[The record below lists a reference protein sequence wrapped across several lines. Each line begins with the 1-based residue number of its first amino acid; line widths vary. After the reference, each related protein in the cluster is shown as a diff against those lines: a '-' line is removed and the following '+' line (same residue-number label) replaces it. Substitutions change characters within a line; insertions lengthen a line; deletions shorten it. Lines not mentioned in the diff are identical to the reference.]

1 MAIILPLFREGLT
14 TKNIKANQ
22 TKGRLGLWL
31 IGARGG
37 LGTTT
42 MLGALAISKGYSP
55 TTGLLTETKLFEPL
69 ALRPFEELVFGGYDI
84 RRIRTEDAVRETFEE
99 TQACLPPWLPKLREE
114 FSRIDREV
122 RLGTLRNC
130 GAAIRNLDLEPRLL
144 RDKRRLPELVTAL
157 QKDLRSFRR
166 RNKLDRVIVVN
177 LGSTEPPLDLDDTH
191 RSPQALEAAIR
202 RNAIRKIRPSL
213 LYSYAAALEGC
224 PFLHFTPSNA
234 TLVPAIQELFLQ
246 RGLPFAGKDG
256 KTGETLVKSALAP
269 MFKYR
274 NLRVLSWQG
283 YNILGDRDGR
293 ILHNKENLRSKVK
306 TKDAVLSSI
315 LGYPLHTHVG
325 IDYVPSL
332 GDRKTAWDFIHFEG
346 FLGQKMRMQFTW
358 EGIDS
363 ILAAPLVLD
372 LCRLIDHAARRG
384 EKGALAYLACFFKA
398 PLGGGTGD
406 LHAQWHRLEHYAREA
421 SGSVRG

>member
-1 MAIILPLFREGLT
+1 MAIILPLFYEELT
-14 TKNIKANQ
+14 TKQKTAKSSS
-22 TKGRLGLWL
+22 TSHKGRLGIWL

-42 MLGALAISKGYSP
+42 MLGALAISRGLTSS
-55 TTGLLTETKLFEPL
+55 TGLLTETPLFAPL
-69 ALRPFEELVFGGYDI
+69 LLRPFADFVFGGYDI
-84 RRIRTEDAVRETFEE
+84 RNTSTMEAVKETYQESQ
-99 TQACLPPWLPKLREE
+99 TNLPPWLETLKKE
-114 FSRIDREV
+114 FARIDREIL
-122 RLGTLRNC
+122 LGTLRNS
-130 GAAIRNLDLEPRLL
+130 GKAIRELETDQSLL
-144 RDKRRLPELVTAL
+144 KDKRRLAEIVEDIRRDL
-157 QKDLRSFRR
+157 QSFRK
-166 RNKLDRVIVVN
+166 RNKLNRVLVVN

-191 RSPQALEAAIR
+191 RNLKKLEAAIR
-202 RNAIRKIRPSL
+202 RNAVRKIRPSL

-224 PFLHFTPSNA
+224 PLLHFTPSNA
-234 TLVPAIQELFLQ
+234 TLIPALQELYCEQ
-246 RGLPFAGKDG
+246 GLPFAGKDG

-293 ILHNKENLRSKVK
+293 ILHNEENLKSKIR
-306 TKDAVLSSI
+306 TKDSVLSSI

-325 IDYVPSL
+325 IDFVPSI

-372 LCRLIDHAARRG
+372 MCRLLDHAAEKG
-384 EKGALAYLACFFKA
+384 EKGSLPYLACFFKA
-398 PLGGGTGD
+398 PIGGGTND
-406 LHAQWHRLEHYAREA
+406 LHTQWHNLERYVKAQKT
-421 SGSVRG
+421 

>member
-14 TKNIKANQ
+14 TKPSKTKSSSPKN
-22 TKGRLGLWL
+22 KGRLGVWL

-42 MLGALAISKGYSP
+42 ILGALATAKGLSP
-55 TTGLLTETKLFEPL
+55 TTGLLTETPLFSSLP
-69 ALRPFEELVFGGYDI
+69 LRPFSDFVFGGYDLRNI
-84 RRIRTEDAVRETFEE
+84 STLEAVKETFGE
-99 TQACLPPWLPKLREE
+99 TQACLPSWLGKLKRDFARVDGE
-114 FSRIDREV
+114 IL
-122 RLGTLRNC
+122 LGTLRNS
-130 GAAIRNLDLEPRLL
+130 GKAIRALDVDKSLL
-144 RDKRRLPELVTAL
+144 KDKKRLPEIVGEIRR
-157 QKDLRSFRR
+157 DLRAFRKK
-166 RNKLDRVIVVN
+166 NKLDRVLVVN
-177 LGSTEPPLDLDDTH
+177 LGSTEPPLELDETH
-191 RSPQALEAAIR
+191 KSLKKLEAAIR
-202 RNAIRKIRPSL
+202 RNSVRKIRPSL

-224 PFLHFTPSNA
+224 PLLHFTPSNA
-234 TLVPAIQELFLQ
+234 TLVPALQELFLEQ
-246 RGLPFAGKDG
+246 NLPFTGKDG

-293 ILHNKENLRSKVK
+293 ILHNEENLKSKIK
-306 TKDAVLSSI
+306 TKDSVLSSI

-325 IDYVPSL
+325 IDYVPSI

-372 LCRLIDHAARRG
+372 MCRLLDHAAERG
-384 EKGALAYLACFFKA
+384 EKGSLPYLACFFKA
-398 PLGGGTGD
+398 PICGGTND
-406 LHAQWHRLEHYAREA
+406 LHTQWHNLERYVKA
-421 SGSVRG
+421 VQ